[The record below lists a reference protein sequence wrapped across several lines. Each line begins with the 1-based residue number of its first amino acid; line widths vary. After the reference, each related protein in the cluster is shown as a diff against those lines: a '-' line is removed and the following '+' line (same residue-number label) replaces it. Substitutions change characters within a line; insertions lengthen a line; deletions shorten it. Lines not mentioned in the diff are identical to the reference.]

1 MCDPLLGHG
10 VTALQAY
17 LDAKCDVI
25 DHPKMTFIVKF
36 PFETSYAR
44 VRVPFETSEAE
55 VRRRLRRPVFVDDYP
70 YFKIPVEEWGQ
81 MGRYMGTRTYWRSVS
96 WQWDICH
103 SDADYAGVGNQW
115 LRSKII
121 EFFEGFKHQMNLC
134 HLTMNLCPGR
144 DAPQLDINYL
154 VSHSVRF
161 QTLELRPCSELSGT
175 SPIPSGISN
184 YRVLIWPPG
193 TGTLSHASI
202 PTIKLHCCGYHSAPN
217 ILSSCLKM
225 VHLDI
230 DTPCMSSAAAFSEVI
245 GSTILRNPSSRLITL
260 HIKNLVYWI
269 KEGMDGLVSLIGEG
283 LRVNTTL
290 QDLVLEGYRE
300 YVSVLLITSSL
311 CDPSSIDS
319 IVNSNHTLKSVYIGK
334 KNNNR
339 RCRCREEMEET
350 DLLMKCLDINV
361 SGKSRNDIIQKKVVH
376 FHMTTNFDVTQLD
389 NLPLAALPQLLA
401 ILSNPE
407 NNCLHGTFWLIKN
420 RLELSEVRA
429 RSI

>member
-1 MCDPLLGHG
+1 MCAPLGHG

-36 PFETSYAR
+36 PFETS
-44 VRVPFETSEAE
+44 EA
-55 VRRRLRRPVFVDDYP
+55 RLRLKRPVFVDDYP

-103 SDADYAGVGNQW
+103 SDVDYAGVGNQW
-115 LRSKII
+115 FRSKII
-121 EFFEGFKHQMNLC
+121 EFFEGFKEQRNLC

-161 QTLELRPCSELSGT
+161 HTLEL
-175 SPIPSGISN
+175 PSCGIQNGSL
-184 YRVLIWPPG
+184 RVLVCPPE

-225 VHLDI
+225 VHLHI
-230 DTPCMSSAAAFSEVI
+230 DSPSKSTAPAFSEMI
-245 GSTILRNPSSRLITL
+245 GSTILQNRSSRLITL
-260 HIKNLVYWI
+260 HIKSLGSW
-269 KEGMDGLVSLIGEG
+269 KEGGMNGLVSSIAEG
-283 LRVNTTL
+283 IRVNTTL
-290 QDLVLEGYRE
+290 QELVLKGHQE
-300 YVSVLLITSSL
+300 YVSVLPIVASL
-311 CDPSSIDS
+311 CDPSSIES
-319 IVNSNHTLKSVYIGK
+319 IVNSNHTLKSVYIGT
-334 KNNNR
+334 NINR

-389 NLPLAALPQLLA
+389 NLPTAALPQLLA

-407 NNCLHGTFWLIKN
+407 NNCLHGTYWLIKN

>member
-1 MCDPLLGHG
+1 MCSRLGHG

-36 PFETSYAR
+36 PFETSEAR
-44 VRVPFETSEAE
+44 VRVPFETSEA
-55 VRRRLRRPVFVDDYP
+55 RLRLKRPVFVDDYP

-103 SDADYAGVGNQW
+103 SDVDYAGVGNQW
-115 LRSKII
+115 LHSKIV
-121 EFFEGFKHQMNLC
+121 EFFEGFKEQ
-134 HLTMNLCPGR
+134 MNLCPGR

-154 VSHSVRF
+154 VSNSVRF
-161 QTLELRPCSELSGT
+161 QTLELLPCSMLSGF

-184 YRVLIWPPG
+184 HRVLIWPPE

-225 VHLDI
+225 VHLEI
-230 DTPCMSSAAAFSEVI
+230 NTPRMGYAAAFSEVI
-245 GSTILRNPSSRLITL
+245 GSTILPNPSSRLITL

-290 QDLVLEGYRE
+290 QELVLEGYHE
-300 YVSVLLITSSL
+300 YVSVLPINSSL

-319 IVNSNHTLKSVYIGK
+319 IVNSNHTLKSVYIGT
-334 KNNNR
+334 NINR
-339 RCRCREEMEET
+339 RCRCREEMEEE
-350 DLLMKCLDINV
+350 DLLMKCLDINL

-401 ILSNPE
+401 IPSKLE
-407 NNCLHGTFWLIKN
+407 NNCLHGIFWIIKN
-420 RLELSEVRA
+420 RLELSEVRS
-429 RSI
+429 RSEVNDLVE